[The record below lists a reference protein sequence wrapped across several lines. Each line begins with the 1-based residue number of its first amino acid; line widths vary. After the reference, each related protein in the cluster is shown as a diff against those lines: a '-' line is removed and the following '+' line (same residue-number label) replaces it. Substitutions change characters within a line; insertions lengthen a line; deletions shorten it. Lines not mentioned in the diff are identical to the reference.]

1 MCVWYF
7 HIIYL
12 FIRLFCNLYFIAKAS
27 SRDTISSY
35 SQPMGFL
42 SFVLYLLQSHPN
54 PSATEHLTVAEEDS
68 QLLWLFT
75 FQSHDHKFYMGLQR
89 SAGLLYCPKV
99 SHPLSLDH
107 CCYLCLHKYCY
118 PFYRSNRIEIKPQTL
133 QSTKS

>member
-1 MCVWYF
+1 MCLWYF

-12 FIRLFCNLYFIAKAS
+12 YIRLFCNLYFIAKAS
-27 SRDTISSY
+27 SWDTVSSC
-35 SQPMGFL
+35 SQPMVFL

-75 FQSHDHKFYMGLQR
+75 FQSHDHTFYMKLQR

-99 SHPLSLDH
+99 SHPLRLH
-107 CCYLCLHKYCY
+107 RCCYLGLPKCCY
-118 PFYRSNRIEIKPQTL
+118 LFYRSNRIEIKAQTL